1 MPTLPAKEENHRIKN
16 EGMESFHLLREMS
29 QGVAPDDGV
38 AQDPQTDI
46 DPDHLC
52 QDMMNCIEEMIL
64 WEGM

>member
-1 MPTLPAKEENHRIKN
+1 MPTLPVREENHRIKN
-16 EGMESFHLLREMS
+16 GGMESFHLPREMS
-29 QGVAPDDGV
+29 QGVAQEEGV
-38 AQDPQTDI
+38 AQDPQVDI